1 MSYWAD
7 WPFDVSGPVKVL
19 EKAENQLSPDHGEK
33 GAGSRMI
40 GLSNLVRNMAKFKIL
55 IVDDEAAT
63 RRSIRQSLKEMGFEN
78 FREAEDG
85 EDALDKLS
93 AESFDFMICDWDMPR
108 LNGLLTLLN
117 IRNQDDLVD
126 LPILMIGAQAE
137 ERNLAD
143 ILGPDEDGCL
153 SKPFSTMALEEK
165 MFEILFK
172 KMPPSPIDPH
182 MRAAGLAIA
191 DGNFTTAHSQLD
203 SAAVLE
209 PRNPL
214 VDYFRRMVF
223 EAEGRQDKAQ
233 EAAEQARRLFKMA
246 VLGPRKAKQYI
257 VQGKALLDD
266 GHVDQARQSFQK
278 ALELDPDNPERKVTI
293 GEAYLNK
300 GLTEDA
306 DQVFGDYLATNPE
319 AVYVYNRLGLVY
331 RRQKMFDKAI
341 EYYLKAIEIDPDEEY
356 VYYNLARAY
365 LRAGQTDLAVQALQ
379 KSLELE
385 PTFQEAAQLLSVISG
400 E

>member
-1 MSYWAD
+1 MH
-7 WPFDVSGPVKVL
+7 
-19 EKAENQLSPDHGEK
+19 SPNDGEK
-33 GAGSRMI
+33 GAGIGMI

-55 IVDDEAAT
+55 IVDDEASV
-63 RRSIRQSLKEMGFEN
+63 RRSIRQSLKELGFEN

-85 EDALDKLS
+85 EEALEKLK
-93 AESFDFMICDWDMPR
+93 AETFDFMICDWDMPR

-117 IRNQDDLVD
+117 IRNQENLID
-126 LPILMIGAQAE
+126 LPVLMTGAQAE

-172 KMPPSPIDPH
+172 KMPPSAIDPH

-191 DGNFTTAHSQLD
+191 DGNFTTAHAQLD
-203 SAAVLE
+203 SAEVLE

-214 VDYFRRMVF
+214 VGYFRRMVF
-223 EAEGRQDKAQ
+223 EAEGRQDKAK
-233 EAAEQARRLFKMA
+233 EAADQARRLFKMV
-246 VLGPRKAKQYI
+246 VLGPRRAKQYI

-266 GHVDQARQSFQK
+266 GHVEQARQSFDK
-278 ALELDPDNPERKVTI
+278 ALELDPENPERKVAI

-300 GLTEDA
+300 GLTDEA
-306 DQVFGDYLATNPE
+306 AQIFGDYLATNPE

-331 RRQKMFDKAI
+331 RRQKQFDKAI
-341 EYYLKAIEIDPDEEY
+341 EYYQKAIEIDPDEEY

-365 LRAGQTDLAVQALQ
+365 LRAGDTDHAIQVLNKA
-379 KSLELE
+379 LELE
-385 PTFQEAAQLLSVISG
+385 PTFDEAAQLLSVISG
-400 E
+400 GE